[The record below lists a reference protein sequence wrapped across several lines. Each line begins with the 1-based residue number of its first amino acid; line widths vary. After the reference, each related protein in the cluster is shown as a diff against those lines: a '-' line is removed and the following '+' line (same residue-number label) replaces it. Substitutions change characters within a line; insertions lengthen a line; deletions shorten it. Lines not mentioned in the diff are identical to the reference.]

1 MNCLIKIL
9 SVVGLKIFCL
19 ISLIC
24 VSFVTLLI
32 FNKCTE
38 KKRKR
43 WCMEIAM
50 SFCFYLELGYIL
62 TLVSFILTSIL
73 PWKLSII
80 LPYLFFVVY
89 LIIVFI
95 KKEKQDKN
103 FVSINDMIL

>member
-1 MNCLIKIL
+1 
-9 SVVGLKIFCL
+9 
-19 ISLIC
+19 
-24 VSFVTLLI
+24 
-32 FNKCTE
+32 
-38 KKRKR
+38 
-43 WCMEIAM
+43 M
-50 SFCFYLELGYIL
+50 SFCFYQELGYIL
-62 TLVSFILTSIL
+62 TLVSFILTLIL

>member
-38 KKRKR
+38 KK
-43 WCMEIAM
+43 
-50 SFCFYLELGYIL
+50 
-62 TLVSFILTSIL
+62 
-73 PWKLSII
+73 
-80 LPYLFFVVY
+80 
-89 LIIVFI
+89 
-95 KKEKQDKN
+95 EKDG
-103 FVSINDMIL
+103 VWR